1 MNTTLTLTLTGIA
14 HGGEAFGHHDGKIV
28 FVPYTIPGEIVEV
41 EIVEEKPRWAR
52 ARLVRLLEQ
61 SPDRVEPPCP
71 YFGPGECGRCQWQH
85 IAYERQLALKAELVV
100 DQLQRLGF
108 VSDPPVLDLVALAD
122 DTGLLDYGYRNHMH
136 FAVTEDGG
144 LGHLREGRRTQ
155 AGQSTVGMGDRERTP
170 FGDVI
175 PIDACLL
182 LHPLLDEV
190 HGALESGA
198 LVANEPDTG
207 EAAVL
212 AEPIEPPVVVRR
224 VGLHAGINTGQR
236 LLVFETEE
244 DRLPAFVVEDLPVR
258 CVLRERNGAIQSLIG
273 DPWFEEIIGGYT
285 FRISG
290 GSFFHS
296 NSVGAQVMVE
306 LVTEMLAPQGH
317 ETLLDA
323 YCGVGLF
330 GLSLAG
336 QVAHVV
342 GIEEDEDACEDFAWN
357 ARDLN
362 NVTLHEGPLADVLA
376 TFDSVQRIDLAVLEP
391 SRSGIGPEAIAE
403 LGRLKISKLV
413 VVSYD
418 PAALGR
424 DTRLLVDAGYV
435 LRQVQPIDLFPQT
448 VRVVSLA
455 LFGRQ

>member
-1 MNTTLTLTLTGIA
+1 MKTTLTLTGIA

-28 FVPYTIPGEIVEV
+28 FVPYSIPGEVVEV

-52 ARLVRLLEQ
+52 ARLVNVLEP
-61 SPDRVEPPCP
+61 SPNRVEPPCP

-85 IAYERQLALKAELVV
+85 IAYERQLALKADLVV

-108 VSDPPVLDLVALAD
+108 IADPPVLDLIALAD

-136 FAVTEDGG
+136 FAVTEGDE
-144 LGHLREGRRTQ
+144 LGHLREGKRTL

-170 FGDVI
+170 GDDII

-182 LHPLLDEV
+182 LHPVLDEV

-198 LVANEPDTG
+198 LAAGEVDDETG
-207 EAAVL
+207 TDPEA
-212 AEPIEPPVVVRR
+212 PREPPVVVRR
-224 VGLHAGINTGQR
+224 VGLHAGIHTGQR
-236 LLVFETEE
+236 LIVFETED

-273 DPWFEEIIGGYT
+273 DPWFEEIIAGRT
-285 FRISG
+285 FRVSAS
-290 GSFFHS
+290 SFFHS

-306 LVTEMLAPQGH
+306 LVTEMLAPHGH

-323 YCGVGLF
+323 NCGVGLF

-362 NVTLHEGPLADVLA
+362 NITLHEGPVAEVLA
-376 TFDSVQRIDLAVLEP
+376 TLDPSQRIDLAVVEP
-391 SRSGIGPEAIAE
+391 PHSGVGAEVVAQLSRLAIP
-403 LGRLKISKLV
+403 KLV

-418 PAALGR
+418 PAALAR
-424 DTRLLVDAGYV
+424 DAKLFVESGYRLQ
-435 LRQVQPIDLFPQT
+435 QVQPIDLFPQT
-448 VRVVSLA
+448 FRVVSLA
-455 LFGRQ
+455 LFSKQ

>member
-1 MNTTLTLTLTGIA
+1 MNTTLTLSLTGIA

-28 FVPYTIPGEIVEV
+28 FVPYSIPGEVVEV

-52 ARLVRLLEQ
+52 ARLVRVVEA

-85 IAYERQLALKAELVV
+85 IAYERQLALKAELVA

-108 VSDPPVLDLVALAD
+108 IADPPVSDLIALAD

-136 FAVTEDGG
+136 FAVTEQGG
-144 LGHLREGRRTQ
+144 LGHLREGKRTQ
-155 AGQSTVGMGDRERTP
+155 AGQSTVGMGDRERIP
-170 FGDVI
+170 SGDII

-190 HGALESGA
+190 HGALQSGA
-198 LVANEPDTG
+198 LIAGKTDSEED
-207 EAAVL
+207 AVL
-212 AEPIEPPVVVRR
+212 AEPTEAPAVVLR

-236 LLVFETEE
+236 LLVFETED

-258 CVLRERNGAIQSLIG
+258 CVLRERNGAIESLIG
-273 DPWFEEIIGGYT
+273 DPWFEEVIAGRT

-306 LVTEMLAPQGH
+306 LVAELLSPQGH

-336 QVAHVV
+336 QVAQVI

-362 NVTLHEGPLADVLA
+362 NITLHEGPLAEVLA
-376 TFDSVQRIDLAVLEP
+376 TFDPAQHIDLAVLEP
-391 SRSGIGPEAIAE
+391 PRSGIGPEAIAE
-403 LGRLKISKLV
+403 LGRLGIPKFV

-418 PAALGR
+418 PAALAR
-424 DTRLLVDAGYV
+424 DARLLIEAGYA
-435 LRQVQPIDLFPQT
+435 LRQAQPIDMFPQT
-448 VRVVSLA
+448 VRVVNLA
-455 LFGRQ
+455 LFGRL